1 MGTQGSS
8 SRDWQLRPLKTMTP
22 DWREWSWELL
32 SRRDG
37 QLRLLKRE
45 KPGSSMIEMGT
56 VSTLLTKM
64 FNFQLDCYKP
74 WAVECVS
81 CSQLPLICITA
92 VNITAMHAYATL
104 LRLPPQSSNSCL
116 VIALRKQSKPN
127 SISDYSS
134 HTISKARAIRLQQ
147 NNNIRAG
154 FASQI
159 NPLGIR

>member
-1 MGTQGSS
+1 
-8 SRDWQLRPLKTMTP
+8 
-22 DWREWSWELL
+22 
-32 SRRDG
+32 
-37 QLRLLKRE
+37 
-45 KPGSSMIEMGT
+45 MIEMGT

-92 VNITAMHAYATL
+92 VNSDARICNLAQA
-104 LRLPPQSSNSCL
+104 PPTKLKQL
-116 VIALRKQSKPN
+116 VVVLRKQSKPN

-134 HTISKARAIRLQQ
+134 HTISKARAIRLQL